1 MEKGNFI
8 KVLLNY
14 NENKITD
21 KEFVDF
27 LNNNEELQKIFNKS
41 LKSYL
46 TSFDT
51 SVVARINKDYA
62 TIGTAQDKFTADSH
76 RSVSSFDIHFLVKE
90 LISKKYYKFLSKED
104 SDNFILNAITDMN
117 GLYNAEKN
125 IEDFIKSK
133 IIDKMPKFD
142 KSNDAI
148 KFAKT
153 KVKEA
158 FICEKNMPNWAQS
171 CEWPFD
177 KKGNPMKF
185 VSQKK
190 DGDKVEYLFLDTCT
204 NEKKVVVQYY

>member
-1 MEKGNFI
+1 
-8 KVLLNY
+8 
-14 NENKITD
+14 
-21 KEFVDF
+21 
-27 LNNNEELQKIFNKS
+27 
-41 LKSYL
+41 
-46 TSFDT
+46 
-51 SVVARINKDYA
+51 
-62 TIGTAQDKFTADSH
+62 
-76 RSVSSFDIHFLVKE
+76 
-90 LISKKYYKFLSKED
+90 
-104 SDNFILNAITDMN
+104 MN

-125 IEDFIKSK
+125 IEEFIKNK

-185 VSQKK
+185 VSQKR
-190 DGDKVEYLFLDTCT
+190 DGDKMEYLFLDTCT